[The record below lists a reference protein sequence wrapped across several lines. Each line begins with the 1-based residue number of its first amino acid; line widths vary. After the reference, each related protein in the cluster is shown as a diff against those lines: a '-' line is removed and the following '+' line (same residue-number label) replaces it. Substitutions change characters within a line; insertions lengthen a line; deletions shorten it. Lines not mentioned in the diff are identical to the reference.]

1 MEYLIK
7 IINYLGYKHVTAD
20 SDPIVIYAAYILVL
34 AILALVG
41 VLYMLIYTLFI
52 ILGYNKSFLD

>member
-7 IINYLGYKHVTAD
+7 IINYLGYTHVTVD
-20 SDPIVIYAAYILVL
+20 SDPIVLYAASILVL

-41 VLYMLIYTLFI
+41 VLYMLIYSLFI